1 MYNHVADCTVQELGR
16 AQWEQRL
23 SRISSVVFFLYKCA
37 GHFRDGF
44 RFIHQSFRLEFMFA
58 QSFCLQASFNQTD
71 IDGSRPISFRHLEEM
86 LKHCGNCS
94 EAPPS
99 GWSGG
104 RVGRYY
110 LDNKEIR
117 FPLSKLLVPRFLV
130 YQEKLY
136 YCVMSIIHTV
146 TYFSQNPTFVQVE
159 VISGLFLYQNVRNF
173 NQFNSEILKVL

>member
-1 MYNHVADCTVQELGR
+1 MCSHVANCTLEHRVNK
-16 AQWEQRL
+16 
-23 SRISSVVFFLYKCA
+23 SSAVFSTVFFFNKCA

-44 RFIHQSFRLEFMFA
+44 RSMHHSFRLEFMFA
-58 QSFCLQASFNQTD
+58 QSFYLQVSFNQTD

-94 EAPPS
+94 DALPS

-117 FPLSKLLVPRFLV
+117 FPLSKLLVPRSLSVPRKTLPLCNEYYSHCDIFLS
-130 YQEKLY
+130 K
-136 YCVMSIIHTV
+136 
-146 TYFSQNPTFVQVE
+146 PATFVEVE
-159 VISGLFLYQNVRNF
+159 VIFSDSSLYQKVRTF
-173 NQFNSEILKVL
+173 NQFNSEML

>member
-1 MYNHVADCTVQELGR
+1 MCNHVEDCTVQELGR
-16 AQWEQRL
+16 AQCEQR
-23 SRISSVVFFLYKCA
+23 RSSIFQCCFYKCA
-37 GHFRDGF
+37 GHVSNGF
-44 RFIHQSFRLEFMFA
+44 RSMHHSFGLEFMFA
-58 QSFCLQASFNQTD
+58 QSFCLQVSFNQTD

-94 EAPPS
+94 DAPPS

-117 FPLSKLLVPRFLV
+117 FPLSKLLVPRLLV

-136 YCVMSIIHTV
+136 HFVMSIIHTM
-146 TYFSQNPTFVQVE
+146 TYF
-159 VISGLFLYQNVRNF
+159 YQNTNLWKLR
-173 NQFNSEILKVL
+173 